1 MGIITLFLLTAWSL
15 QAQSKIAVTPAVASK
30 LRTQL
35 LGVLSRHISPM
46 LAEDLLERRL
56 RRAGVDISNPQL
68 ADRARLLR
76 ELASGVGLVIH
87 DSRRQHECIRDLE
100 EILVARPT
108 PTIPPQENRELHVS
122 VNTESDIVPAR
133 SSARALCRELG
144 FPEFDQVKVATVV
157 SELARNMVQYAGK
170 GDLIIRVSASPR
182 RGIEITARDQ
192 GPGIPNLDSILNG
205 SYRSRTGMGKGLR
218 FAKNSMSTFEIA
230 TDPSRGTTI
239 TVSKYFE
246 H

>member
-1 MGIITLFLLTAWSL
+1 
-15 QAQSKIAVTPAVASK
+15 
-30 LRTQL
+30 
-35 LGVLSRHISPM
+35 M
-46 LAEDLLERRL
+46 LAEDLLDRRL
-56 RRAGVDISNPQL
+56 RRAGIDIANHQL
-68 ADRARLLR
+68 SDRPRLLR
-76 ELASGVGLVIH
+76 ELTSGVGLFIH
-87 DSRRQHECIRDLE
+87 DSRRQQECIRDLE
-100 EILVARPT
+100 ETLVVRST
-108 PTIPPQENRELHVS
+108 PSIPPQKNRELRVA
-122 VNTESDIVPAR
+122 VNTEFDIVPAR

-170 GDLIIRVSASPR
+170 GDLIIRVSDFPR
-182 RGIEITARDQ
+182 RGIEITARDH
-192 GPGIPNLDSILNG
+192 GPGISNLDSILDG

-230 TDPSRGTTI
+230 TDPSHGTTI